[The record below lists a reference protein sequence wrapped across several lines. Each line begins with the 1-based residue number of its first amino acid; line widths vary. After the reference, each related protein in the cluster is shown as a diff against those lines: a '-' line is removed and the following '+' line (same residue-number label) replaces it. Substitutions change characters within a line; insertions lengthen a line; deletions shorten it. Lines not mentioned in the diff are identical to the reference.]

1 VPTSPVLLLEEPDA
15 AVRLTRLVLA
25 TGERGLAESIV
36 ACADRLVS
44 GNPGF
49 PSIRAAA
56 AHARALLDEN
66 AALLEQ
72 AEDLYAHPMAAASAA
87 EDAGV
92 LLARRDPSPQG
103 QDAAREAF
111 ERAIAAYKRVGA
123 VGDTD
128 RMRARLRALG
138 IRPRHWSRAERPP
151 TGWSSLTDTE
161 LRVARIVSEGAT
173 NAEAANRLFLSRH
186 TVGFHLRH
194 IFLKLGIRSRVEL
207 TRLTLQNAAEAEA
220 S

>member
-1 VPTSPVLLLEEPDA
+1 
-15 AVRLTRLVLA
+15 
-25 TGERGLAESIV
+25 
-36 ACADRLVS
+36 
-44 GNPGF
+44 
-49 PSIRAAA
+49 
-56 AHARALLDEN
+56 
-66 AALLEQ
+66 
-72 AEDLYAHPMAAASAA
+72 MAAASAA